1 MNSLEEITR
10 KFPFPFPYY
19 PFHPIRILVIYRPS
33 RSGHFHASA
42 PSVHPLEAGED
53 TRHDVAKTERR
64 GKDNRSNDVYTNPK
78 REAFSGVQLYTRSA

>member
-42 PSVHPLEAGED
+42 PSVHPLE
-53 TRHDVAKTERR
+53 TAKTERR